1 MQRLM
6 MQRLIMS
13 GMRLWAAV
21 FIILL
26 TGCSKPQPVKVPET
40 FRVRFT
46 TSKGDFT
53 VEANRAWAPRGVDR
67 FHELLGM
74 NYFKEGRFFR
84 VVPGFIAQFG
94 VHKDYDTNKL
104 WRTFFIVDDPRKE
117 KNARGTLSFAQSGQ
131 NTRATEMF
139 INLKDNPSLDE
150 EGFVPFAHITEGM
163 DVVDGFYSGYGEL
176 KPIGKYIE
184 PGRVRE
190 GGNSYLARFPNLD
203 YIKKTEI
210 LP

>member
-1 MQRLM
+1 
-6 MQRLIMS
+6 
-13 GMRLWAAV
+13 MRAWAAIL
-21 FIILL
+21 IILL

-53 VEANRAWAPRGVDR
+53 VEANRAWAPRGVNR
-67 FHELLGM
+67 FHELLRM
-74 NYFKEGRFFR
+74 NFFNEGRFFR

-104 WRTFFIVDDPRKE
+104 WRGFFIVDDPRKQQ
-117 KNARGTLSFAQSGQ
+117 NTRGTLSFAQGEP

-139 INLKDNPSLDE
+139 INLKDNATLDE
-150 EGFVPFAHITEGM
+150 QNFTPFAVVTEGM
-163 DVVDGFYSGYGEL
+163 DVVDSLYSGYGEL
-176 KPIGKYIE
+176 RPEGRYIDS
-184 PGRVRE
+184 GRVRE

>member
-1 MQRLM
+1 
-6 MQRLIMS
+6 
-13 GMRLWAAV
+13 MRGWAAIL
-21 FIILL
+21 IILL

-74 NYFKEGRFFR
+74 GYFNESRFFG

-117 KNARGTLSFAQSGQ
+117 KNVRGTLSFAQAGQ
-131 NTRATEMF
+131 NTRAAEMF
-139 INLKDNPSLDE
+139 INLKDNATLDDQ
-150 EGFVPFAHITEGM
+150 GFVPFAQVTEGM
-163 DVVDGFYSGYGEL
+163 DVIDSFYSGYGEL

-190 GGNSYLARFPNLD
+190 GGNSYLVPRFPKLD

>member
-1 MQRLM
+1 M
-6 MQRLIMS
+6 IVTC
-13 GMRLWAAV
+13 MRASAAIL
-21 FIILL
+21 IILL
-26 TGCSKPQPVKVPET
+26 IGCSKPQPVKIPET

-74 NYFKEGRFFR
+74 GYFNEGRFFR
-84 VVPGFIAQFG
+84 VVPDFIAQFG

-104 WRTFFIVDDPRKE
+104 WRTFLIVDDPHKE
-117 KNARGTLSFAQSGQ
+117 KNVRGTLSFAQAGQ

-139 INLKDNPSLDE
+139 INLKDNPTLDDQ
-150 EGFVPFAHITEGM
+150 GFVPFARVTEGM
-163 DVVDGFYSGYGEL
+163 DVIDSFYSGYGEL
-176 KPIGKYIE
+176 KPIGKFIE

-190 GGNSYLARFPNLD
+190 GGNSYLARFPKLD

-210 LP
+210 LPSATSYLGR

>member
-1 MQRLM
+1 
-6 MQRLIMS
+6 
-13 GMRLWAAV
+13 MRAFAAIV
-21 FIILL
+21 LL
-26 TGCSKPQPVKVPET
+26 ALAGCSKSQPEKVPET
-40 FRVRFT
+40 FHVRFT

-53 VEANRAWAPRGVDR
+53 VEVNRAWSPRGVDR
-67 FHELLGM
+67 FHELLRN

-104 WRTFFIVDDPRKE
+104 WRQFLIGDDPRKLNNE
-117 KNARGTLSFAQSGQ
+117 RGTLSFAQSGPA
-131 NTRATEMF
+131 TRATEMF

-150 EGFVPFAHITEGM
+150 QSFVPFARVTQGM
-163 DVVDGFYSGYGEL
+163 EVVDSFYSGYGEL
-176 KPIGKYIE
+176 RPEGKYIE

-203 YIKKTEI
+203 YIRKTEI

>member
-1 MQRLM
+1 
-6 MQRLIMS
+6 
-13 GMRLWAAV
+13 MRAFAAIV
-21 FIILL
+21 LL
-26 TGCSKPQPVKVPET
+26 ALAGCSKPQPAKVPET
-40 FRVRFT
+40 FHVRFT

-53 VEANRAWAPRGVDR
+53 VEINRAWSPRGVDR
-67 FHELLGM
+67 FHELLWN

-104 WRTFFIVDDPRKE
+104 WRQFFIGDDPRKLSNE
-117 KNARGTLSFAQSGQ
+117 RGTLSFAQSGPT
-131 NTRATEMF
+131 TRATEMF

-150 EGFVPFAHITEGM
+150 QSFVPFARVTQGM
-163 DVVDGFYSGYGEL
+163 EVVDSFYSGYGEL
-176 KPIGKYIE
+176 RPEGKYIE

-190 GGNSYLARFPNLD
+190 GANSYLARFPNLD
-203 YIKKTEI
+203 YIRKTEI